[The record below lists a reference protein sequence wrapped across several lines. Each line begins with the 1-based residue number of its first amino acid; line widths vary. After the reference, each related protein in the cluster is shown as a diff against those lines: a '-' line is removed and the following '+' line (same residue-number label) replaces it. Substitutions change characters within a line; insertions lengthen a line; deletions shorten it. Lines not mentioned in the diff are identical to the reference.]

1 MAVSEEIK
9 RWVAEAVAGWT
20 SNNFFVRAI
29 HQQTSRGT
37 ASRGLP
43 IILDRDGE
51 IDISFFDAAGDARYG
66 RLAGANDWTQEQSI
80 TEANSTVYVN
90 NTGVHSNYIALE
102 NSSSTTGSSAGI
114 GLRVLEAGGLL
125 IQRAFIGVVSI
136 AGAQGP
142 DFVIKLRTGATTYLE
157 VLRISLSGL
166 AVFSGTVQ
174 LAGFLK
180 YTASAKT
187 ISGGAITATGT
198 YMTVDTEG
206 AAATDDL
213 DTINGGVD
221 GQIIIIR
228 ANSSARDVVIR
239 DGAGNIS
246 TPANRTLNHVDDVWV
261 GYYNSA
267 RWCEMSFTDNAA

>member
-90 NTGVHSNYIALE
+90 NT
-102 NSSSTTGSSAGI
+102 